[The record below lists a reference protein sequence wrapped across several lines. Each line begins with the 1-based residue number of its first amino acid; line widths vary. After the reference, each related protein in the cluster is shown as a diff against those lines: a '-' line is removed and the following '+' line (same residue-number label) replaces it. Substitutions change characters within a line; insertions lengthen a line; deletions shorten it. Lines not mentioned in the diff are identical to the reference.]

1 VLLEKDGRRIM
12 DTRRFALFR
21 RGLLFSAACVAAGVY
36 IGMPTGF
43 ADVFSKVGAD
53 AQMPLEALAVEQV
66 KVDDD
71 AMTPMR
77 SETRVRKLARNPS
90 HHAMPSDASPLRP
103 LQTPGRQSL
112 SSAQDGPHHQAIG
125 ESKDASAARGTG
137 RDARERTPGVVRKI
151 RYEDFKHWT

>member
-1 VLLEKDGRRIM
+1 M

-21 RGLLFSAACVAAGVY
+21 RGLVLSAACVAAGVY
-36 IGMPTGF
+36 IGMPAGF

-53 AQMPLEALAVEQV
+53 AQTPLETLAVEQV

-71 AMTPMR
+71 VMTPVHR
-77 SETRVRKLARNPS
+77 ETRARKLARNPS
-90 HHAMPSDASPLRP
+90 HTGWPGDASPLRP
-103 LQTPGRQSL
+103 LQTPHKQSL
-112 SSAQDGPHHQAIG
+112 GSTQDGPHHHAIW
-125 ESKDASAARGTG
+125 ESKDASTARGTG